1 MQLQRKRFSLL
12 NPYGKFG
19 CFAAPD
25 VESVEIFS
33 FLIDTCLFC
42 KSLNRVCFESVQ

>member
-12 NPYGKFG
+12 NPYEKFG

-25 VESVEIFS
+25 VESVEIF
-33 FLIDTCLFC
+33 FFPYRYVFVL
-42 KSLNRVCFESVQ
+42 